1 MEGSEPYIVEF
12 VYENG
17 LVSDLTCTCFC
28 NYPCKHQFA
37 AMLQL
42 KETLD
47 LIMKHYKEQYE
58 KNEYFTAISKGAFL
72 NFVMDGKESGSF
84 VMN

>member
-1 MEGSEPYIVEF
+1 
-12 VYENG
+12 
-17 LVSDLTCTCFC
+17 
-28 NYPCKHQFA
+28 
-37 AMLQL
+37 MLQL

-58 KNEYFTAISKGAFL
+58 KNEYFAAISKGAFL